1 MHRLSI
7 VHARQ
12 DDACGGAHPT
22 MNPHDPLSAW
32 NISEAEFPRND
43 TPEQQ
48 LKFLL
53 RYAILAPSSHNSQP
67 WRFRVR
73 GTMVELLPDYE
84 RSLPIA
90 DPQDRELIISCGA
103 ALFNLRTAMN
113 YFGCAYEARPFPDP
127 GQPEVLA
134 RITLDPKGSQES
146 VWSELFRAITRRV
159 TDRGPFSPGRIPA
172 DREEALREAAH
183 IEGAWLT
190 TFSSDRSKETVGY
203 LIAKADRIQFAN
215 AAFRRELAGWLH
227 SPRQDDGL
235 PAYAKG
241 ARELLGFTTPAIAFV
256 VRTFD
261 VGNGVAARDRE
272 LATGSPLLAC
282 LGTARDTALDWL
294 TAGQALQRVLLA
306 ASANGYHASFLN
318 QPIEVANLRPALG
331 SLTEL
336 KGYPQILLRIGRG
349 GQVRHTPR
357 RPAENVLVTDAR
369 RPPDP
374 SPGAG
379 AI

>member
-1 MHRLSI
+1 
-7 VHARQ
+7 
-12 DDACGGAHPT
+12 

-32 NISEAEFPRND
+32 NISEAEFPRNG

-134 RITLDPKGSQES
+134 RITLDPTGSQES
-146 VWSELFRAITRRV
+146 VWSELFRAITRRL
-159 TDRGPFSPGRIPA
+159 TDRGPFAPGRIPA

-190 TFSSDRSKETVGY
+190 PFSSDRSKETVGY

-272 LATGSPLLAC
+272 LAAGSPLLAC

-331 SLTEL
+331 SLTEP

-349 GQVRHTPR
+349 AQTRHTPR
-357 RPAENVLVTDAR
+357 RPAENVLVIDAR
-369 RPPDP
+369 KPPDP
-374 SPGAG
+374 PGGAG